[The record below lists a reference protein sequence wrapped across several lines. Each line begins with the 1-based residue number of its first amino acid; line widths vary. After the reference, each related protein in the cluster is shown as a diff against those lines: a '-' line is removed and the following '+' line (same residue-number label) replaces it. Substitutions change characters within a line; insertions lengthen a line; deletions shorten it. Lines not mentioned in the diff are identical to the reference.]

1 MLARNTMERSFSRS
15 VNLFLMLAAEPRS
28 LHEFLCSRSVLFSPM
43 RPWSVPLI
51 CLRGFIS
58 CERLHPLWTNVCD
71 FCSCFSVELLI
82 RVCFFLF
89 FHFLLSS
96 FSSLSDITS
105 KWHQSVEAYL
115 SIFTNIRLFCLKAIW
130 SVSVCQ
136 TRLLGHLLLLFVQTD
151 WLIGLFSLYP
161 IGESDC
167 S

>member
-28 LHEFLCSRSVLFSPM
+28 LHEFLCSCSIPFTRM
-43 RPWSVPLI
+43 KPWPVPLI
-51 CLRGFIS
+51 CLWGFIS
-58 CERLHPLWTNVCD
+58 CECLHPLWTSVCD
-71 FCSCFSVELLI
+71 FCSFFSIELLI

-89 FHFLLSS
+89 SHFLLSS

-136 TRLLGHLLLLFVQTD
+136 TLLLGHLLLLFVQAD
-151 WLIGLFSLYP
+151 WLIGLFSLCP